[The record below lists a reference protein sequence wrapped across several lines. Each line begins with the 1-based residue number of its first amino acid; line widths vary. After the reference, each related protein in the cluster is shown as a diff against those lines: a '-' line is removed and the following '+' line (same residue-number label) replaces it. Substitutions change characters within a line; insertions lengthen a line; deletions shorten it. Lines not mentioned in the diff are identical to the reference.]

1 MNDRQRNSSTQDV
14 TITLTS
20 LIVDAR
26 HLKFNSEKVQWVAI
40 NGDSESLIRDTS
52 LCSKS
57 SIQFLKD
64 SVSAINSVCR

>member
-1 MNDRQRNSSTQDV
+1 MARSLII
-14 TITLTS
+14 ITLTS

-26 HLKFNSEKVQWVAI
+26 RIKFNSRKVKCVS
-40 NGDSESLIRDTS
+40 GKKDSESLIRDTS